1 MVAIYHAYYNFCRV
15 HQTLRVTPAM
25 EVGPYRS
32 RLEFGRIGGIIGQT
46 DGDGG
51 GMIQQKNIRRFSGV
65 CFAAAYATLV
75 TGIVCGLWR
84 GLHIAL
90 VLLIFVALWIGFYF
104 TGLIPVGRPAEPNR
118 KFSRGYPDRRGM
130 GAESDFISEKFV
142 PSEHYKAQQRAM
154 AQLVAPISSSE
165 NPKDT

>member
-46 DGDGG
+46 EGDGG

-75 TGIVCGLWR
+75 TGIVHGLWR

-104 TGLIPVGRPAEPNR
+104 TGLIPVGRPAEPKR